1 MTSKTSS
8 SQAGGIELT
17 AALHGH
23 QRVDFDKRLVKNA
36 LRASARAV
44 QKAARRLVARRAVS
58 QPGGF
63 PGRDTGALSRAIGLR
78 WGSGGFWVRIEP
90 TTAGIKKT
98 GKVYYPAILH
108 HGAPKHGLQPRGNY
122 MTTALDG
129 ERSRAKAAIVAALQD
144 SLKPR

>member
-1 MTSKTSS
+1 MSADTSS

-23 QRVDFDKRLVKNA
+23 ERIDFDKRLVKKA
-36 LRASARAV
+36 LRTSARAV
-44 QKAARRLVARRAVS
+44 QKASRRLVARRAVS
-58 QPGGF
+58 QAGGF
-63 PGRDTGALSRAIGLR
+63 PGRDSGDLWRSIGLR
-78 WGSGGFWVRIEP
+78 WGSGGFWVRVEP

-98 GKVYYPAILH
+98 GKVYYPAILY

-122 MTTALDG
+122 MTAALDA
-129 ERSRAKAAIVAALQD
+129 ERPRAKQAILAALQD